1 MSYLRNRLLQAFITV
16 YGIITIGFVFI
27 RLMPGGPREFLRN
40 DIRNNPGS
48 YGLSGRPSAGE
59 IEQIMQE
66 YLSVPPDQP
75 IWIDYIEYIQDIVLE
90 FHFGYSYIV
99 SPGNPVLPMIA
110 EAAPWTILLTSIS
123 MVYGLFVGIIL
134 GTVMAYYEGTRFDI
148 GMTTGMI
155 ANSAVPYYV
164 AAIVLLYFLGYQLQ
178 WFPTGGRFDGDT
190 TVGANPEFVLSVYY
204 HAALPCLSM
213 IATGFG
219 GGALGMRANAIRVL
233 GSDYIRVAKLR
244 GLSSYKISTRYL
256 GRNAILPMYT
266 GILVGIGGILGGSVI
281 LETIF
286 AYPGM
291 GMLMYDATIARDFPL
306 LTAALVFTTVLF
318 VIGTVLADFTYALID
333 PRAEQ
338 SSMG

>member
-1 MSYLRNRLLQAFITV
+1 
-16 YGIITIGFVFI
+16 
-27 RLMPGGPREFLRN
+27 
-40 DIRNNPGS
+40 
-48 YGLSGRPSAGE
+48 
-59 IEQIMQE
+59 
-66 YLSVPPDQP
+66 
-75 IWIDYIEYIQDIVLE
+75 
-90 FHFGYSYIV
+90 
-99 SPGNPVLPMIA
+99 MIA
-110 EAAPWTILLTSIS
+110 EAAPWTILLTSVS

-134 GTVMAYYEGTRFDI
+134 GTVMAYYEGSRFDI

-164 AAIVLLYFLGYQLQ
+164 AAIVLLYFFGYQLQ

-190 TVGANPEFVLSVYY
+190 TVGPNPEFVMSVYY

-291 GMLMYDATIARDFPL
+291 GMLMYDATLARDFPL
-306 LTAALVFTTVLF
+306 LTASLVFTTVLF
-318 VIGTVLADFTYALID
+318 VIGTLLADFTYALID